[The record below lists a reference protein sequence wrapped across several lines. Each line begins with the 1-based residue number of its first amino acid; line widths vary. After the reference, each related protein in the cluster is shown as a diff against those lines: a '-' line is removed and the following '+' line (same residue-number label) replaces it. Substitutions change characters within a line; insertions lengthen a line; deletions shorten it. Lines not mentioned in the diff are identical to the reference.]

1 MLERPLDHSTHP
13 QPVTPPAQEPTPQE
27 PATDASDPWR
37 QVFGRASQHL
47 DSAQARRLRSALQ
60 QRLFD
65 R

>member
-13 QPVTPPAQEPTPQE
+13 QPVTAAHEPSSDVPT
-27 PATDASDPWR
+27 TDASDPWR
-37 QVFGRASQHL
+37 QMFGRASQHL
-47 DSAQARRLRSALQ
+47 DSTQARRLRSAVQ